1 MNPIVIGFLAILVIA
16 VLVYFF
22 AFKQKATNTS
32 QNSLSEDEVTLLRRC
47 FNDAAQ
53 MERMI
58 AFEQRRSPSETRAQA
73 VRSAIQSLKKN

>member
-1 MNPIVIGFLAILVIA
+1 MMVIIFLALAFIA

-22 AFKQKATNTS
+22 VIKGKMTKTS
-32 QNSLSEDEVTLLRRC
+32 QIVLSEDEATLLRRC
-47 FNDAAQ
+47 FNEAAQ

-73 VRSAIQSLKKN
+73 VRSAIQSLKN